1 MSAFFDTNVLVYLV
15 DSGDPSKRAI
25 ATELVASHL
34 RDRSLVISTQVL
46 QELYATL
53 LGRRFLEPEDAAEMI
68 ATLAQERVIP
78 STGEFVVRAVV
89 LARRYELSLWDAL
102 VVRAAIEAQ
111 CGVLFTE
118 DLQDG
123 MRFGELRVVNPFL
136 LRAHDPDTSTRRR
149 AGAGRAAR
157 RRRARLRGASPLRP
171 PRLPEATRS
180 SPRRSRARPG
190 SPRCARPAWARGAGC
205 RPA

>member
-15 DSGDPSKRAI
+15 DAGDQAKRAI

-53 LGRRFLEPEDAAEMI
+53 LRRRFLEPEDAAEMI
-68 ATLAQERVIP
+68 ATLAQERVVP
-78 STGEFVVRAVV
+78 STGEFVVRAVA

-111 CGVLFTE
+111 CGVIFTE

-123 MRFGELRVVNPFL
+123 MRFGELRVVNPFV
-136 LRAHDPDTSTRRR
+136 LRAHEADASARRR
-149 AGAGRAAR
+149 AAGRGRRKLAA
-157 RRRARLRGASPLRP
+157 G
-171 PRLPEATRS
+171 T
-180 SPRRSRARPG
+180 
-190 SPRCARPAWARGAGC
+190 RPA
-205 RPA
+205 